1 MSSFCTEL
9 EVSSLLMSVASAI
22 DIRPV
27 IFVAKREITKQNRMT
42 YTATFAMQTVANNES
57 LVHALIKLSIENEDI
72 VFAGSDLDIQGGN
85 LTIDFMWV
93 NAVIRRNL
101 AT

>member
-27 IFVAKREITKQNRMT
+27 IFVAKREITKQNKMT
-42 YTATFAMQTVANNES
+42 YTATFAMQTGANNES